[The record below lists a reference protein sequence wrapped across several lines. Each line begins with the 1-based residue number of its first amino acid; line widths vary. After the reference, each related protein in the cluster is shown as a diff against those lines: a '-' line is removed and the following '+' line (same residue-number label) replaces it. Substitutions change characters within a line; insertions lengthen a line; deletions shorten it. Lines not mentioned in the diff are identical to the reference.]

1 MPLAHRREAWCLR
14 AAPTAP
20 PGLAPPHGLT
30 RRQPSQKA
38 APHCVGCTA
47 RSVQHRAHSQ
57 LLPPARTAAVPRAL
71 AAREAQR
78 AAGWRHRGLAA
89 RSGGGAR
96 RRGATR
102 QRRRCTDDSQSSVAL
117 APGKGGSQRTHHVS
131 AASTPNRSAPGSA
144 PRRTLVARSSSTAG
158 AAGRLPGRGGS
169 SDAGRASSSSA
180 AALPRF
186 AASANGAEGALGPA
200 LFSVGATKLF
210 KQNVSASG
218 ARPAGGGSAG
228 ATERRRDPPYMAPER
243 ARGVRTFEF
252 GNFTRSLLMSC
263 CFSYGRRA
271 VER

>member
-1 MPLAHRREAWCLR
+1 MVSASCTNRATWSRTAAWPDASAAEPESGATLRRLHGAVSPAQGTQPTAATCTHRCRAAGACGERSSESSGVEASWAGSTLWRRREAAR
-14 AAPTAP
+14 RESPT
-20 PGLAPPHGLT
+20 
-30 RRQPSQKA
+30 
-38 APHCVGCTA
+38 TA
-47 RSVQHRAHSQ
+47 LH
-57 LLPPARTAAVPRAL
+57 
-71 AAREAQR
+71 
-78 AAGWRHRGLAA
+78 
-89 RSGGGAR
+89 GGAT
-96 RRGATR
+96 A
-102 QRRRCTDDSQSSVAL
+102 SQAPRWRL
-117 APGKGGSQRTHHVS
+117 ANARSQRTHHVS
-131 AASTPNRSAPGSA
+131 AASSPNRSAPGSA
-144 PRRTLVARSSSTAG
+144 PRRTLVARSSSAAG

-169 SDAGRASSSSA
+169 PDAGRASSSSA
-180 AALPRF
+180 AAWPRF